1 MRHTHKLRVWPS
13 WLSSTV
19 HTEPH
24 PLSCSLMT
32 TCCHWTP
39 EADGLRWGGSG
50 AAVHSPVLVADGNH
64 FPIWLPAEVGVWRQ
78 LVLLGSRAHLHDIFK
93 ITHIY
98 IQQQTWSRLSQPGA
112 PAVISALLH
121 QVYTREFVVQ
131 LEACGQVLLWL
142 AGDPGRQKKLMH
154 GCKIVLL
161 PLVSAA

>member
-1 MRHTHKLRVWPS
+1 MLSLDSRGWWSTMRRVRRGCSLTRPRCRWQPLSHLASSWGRCVETACAVGKQSAPS
-13 WLSSTV
+13 W
-19 HTEPH
+19 H
-24 PLSCSLMT
+24 
-32 TCCHWTP
+32 
-39 EADGLRWGGSG
+39 
-50 AAVHSPVLVADGNH
+50 
-64 FPIWLPAEVGVWRQ
+64 IQ
-78 LVLLGSRAHLHDIFK
+78 

-98 IQQQTWSRLSQPGA
+98 IQQQTWNRLSQPGA

-161 PLVSAA
+161 PLVSAAEISYLSTSDM